1 MSDFLKMKNSRAAEI
16 AKLTSQI
23 EKLSTGGESKKGD
36 ERFWSPT
43 VDKTG
48 KGSAVIRF
56 LPAPKGED
64 LPFIRYWDHGFK
76 GPSGLWYIE
85 NSLSSIGQE
94 DPVSEMNRKLWNQGE
109 GSEGR
114 KIVSGQG
121 NDMPGSKRRLHYV
134 ANIYVVKDTSGDPA
148 NNGKVFLYKFGAK
161 IFEKLNAAMH
171 PEFENEVAINPF
183 DFWDG
188 ANFNL
193 NIGKVAGYRN
203 YDKSAF
209 AATSPILVDKKGKA
223 DDEAIEAIWDAQY
236 ALAPIIAE
244 SNFKSYAE
252 LKAKL
257 TRVMEGSEE
266 ATGSSS
272 RHEEEEPRK
281 LRTAPA
287 KTRFAEPESEEDDEV
302 EDTDTK
308 SLFKQLAE
316 ED

>member
-23 EKLSTGGESKKGD
+23 EKLSTGGEAKKGD

-48 KGSAVIRF
+48 RGSAVIRF
-56 LPAPKGED
+56 LPAPVDED
-64 LPFIRYWDHGFK
+64 LPFVRYWDHGFK

-85 NSLSSIGQE
+85 NSLTSLNKE

-109 GSEGR
+109 NSEGR
-114 KIVSGQG
+114 KIVSGEG
-121 NDMPGSKRRLHYV
+121 NDRPGSKRRLHYI
-134 ANIYVVKDTSGDPA
+134 ANIYVVKDTSGDPS

-171 PEFENEVAINPF
+171 PEFDNEVALNPF
-183 DFWDG
+183 DLWDG

-209 AATSPILVDKKGKA
+209 AAPTPVIVDSKGKA
-223 DDEAIEAIWDAQY
+223 NDAEIERIWNSEY
-236 ALAPIIAE
+236 ALAPILAE
-244 SNFKSYAE
+244 SNFKSYTE

-257 TRVMEGSEE
+257 TRVMEGAEEVTGSKPQDEEE
-266 ATGSSS
+266 A
-272 RHEEEEPRK
+272 PRR
-281 LRTAPA
+281 RTAPA
-287 KTRFAEPESEEDDEV
+287 KTKIHEPLDD
-302 EDTDTK
+302 DIDDDDGDTK
-308 SLFKQLAE
+308 SLFKALAE
-316 ED
+316 ND